1 MLTVEQLCEEI
12 ECLEGKHPTWD
23 LCNKLASLYVIK
35 DHMMKEMEN
44 EKKAGTR
51 SVSVESG
58 PSAMTTPSM
67 SMSK

>member
-12 ECLEGKHPTWD
+12 ECLEDKRPTWD
-23 LCNKLASLYVIK
+23 LCNKLASLYIIK